1 MKKAATIFGLILL
14 SVLVLCGCGAAQKS
28 GPNETAEEFLKA
40 IYTVDADNIKD
51 YKILRTEIN
60 EYAEKNTDQEAGSS
74 EFSKAVDGSTQVLYK
89 NILPLVTEKEYENIM
104 TNRYYTNET
113 GYCTDNDFTLQ
124 ITDFSLDKNE
134 PAEDENNA
142 GYYYKVDLKHVS
154 ADGQSNQETRAQGYV
169 GLVKENYHWKISL
182 FTMIGYSTQ

>member
-1 MKKAATIFGLILL
+1 MKKAPTMFGLILL
-14 SVLVLCGCGAAQKS
+14 SVLVLCGCSAAQKS
-28 GPNETAEEFLKA
+28 GPDETAEKFLKA
-40 IYTVDADNIKD
+40 IYTVDADNIED
-51 YKILRTEIN
+51 YRILRTEID
-60 EYAEKNTDQEAGSS
+60 ELKKDFDQETGTSDI
-74 EFSKAVDGSTQVLYK
+74 SKTVDGPTQTLHK

-154 ADGQSNQETRAQGYV
+154 ADGQGDQETKVQGYI
-169 GLVKENYHWKISL
+169 GLVKENDNWKVSL
-182 FTMIGYSTQ
+182 FTMKG